1 MLPSFDDEW
10 VDGQRT
16 KPRIQVL
23 EIRHR
28 DKLDGEPLAWLL
40 VERQETYSRDPRDD
54 SIYKAS
60 IRLSYERILPKHS
73 HRGSGKGHFD
83 GSYSKSFN
91 SVSLTSSSAGRGA
104 VFLDLPGLEGQR
116 IGTYLFD
123 EIVRWVQRWPDAT
136 VHSIELVSGQSHGEN
151 KARRNWFYEQFG
163 IVFDYADPEHRE
175 GLSRPMQ
182 VNALTPVETWK
193 TNIRERQVLDYV
205 ADVLYAEERAS
216 SELAQRER
224 GIKYLVDERKR
235 AEAKPVR
242 WAFQRL
248 WWRYM
253 DRIMGSAVVFGLAAL
268 VWFRLR
274 T

>member
-1 MLPSFDDEW
+1 MLPSFDNEW
-10 VDGQRT
+10 VDGHQT

-40 VERQETYSRDPRDD
+40 VERQETYCRDPRDD
-54 SIYKAS
+54 SLYKGS

-73 HRGSGKGHFD
+73 RRGSGKGYFD
-83 GSYSKSFN
+83 GSYSKGFN
-91 SVSLTSSSAGRGA
+91 SVSLTSAAGGSGA

-116 IGTYLFD
+116 IGTYLLN
-123 EIVRWVQRWPDAT
+123 EIVSWVQRWPDAT
-136 VHSIELVSGQSHGEN
+136 VNGIELLSGQSHGEN

-175 GLSRPMQ
+175 GRSRSML
-182 VNALTPVETWK
+182 VKALTPVETWK
-193 TNIRERQVLDYV
+193 SNIRECQVLDYV

-216 SELAQRER
+216 SELVHRER
-224 GIKYLVDERKR
+224 AIKSLVDDRKK
-235 AEAKPVR
+235 AEAKPVC

-248 WWRYM
+248 WWRY
-253 DRIMGSAVVFGLAAL
+253 RGNIMGSAVVFGLAAL